1 MHLGALRQAGFVT
14 RPQLGLAIAT
24 EDTRLHQ
31 GSLDAWGQKG
41 QGACFRLVLPRRQDA
56 PYRAAPLALPPT
68 YSAEDRMVISSPL
81 PPQKSVERDDSHDRV
96 SEQSLYQPKEGE
108 E

>member
-1 MHLGALRQAGFVT
+1 
-14 RPQLGLAIAT
+14 
-24 EDTRLHQ
+24 
-31 GSLDAWGQKG
+31 
-41 QGACFRLVLPRRQDA
+41 
-56 PYRAAPLALPPT
+56 
-68 YSAEDRMVISSPL
+68 MVISSPL